1 MKPDRL
7 KKNREFRRVYRYG
20 KTVVTRNI
28 VLYYCPNGLGVN
40 RVGFSISKKVG
51 KSVVRN
57 RIKRIYREA
66 IRQVEEQL
74 KKGYDFVLI
83 ARKPAV
89 NVSFHE
95 ACKELYRVCRK
106 KLLLAKGQYR

>member
-1 MKPDRL
+1 MNPDRL
-7 KKNREFRRVYRYG
+7 RKNREFRRVYRYG
-20 KTVVTRNI
+20 RTVVTKNI
-28 VLYYCPNGLGVN
+28 VLYYCPNGLRLN
-40 RVGFSISKKVG
+40 RIGFSISKKVG

-89 NVSFHE
+89 SVSFHE
-95 ACKELYRVCRK
+95 ACKELYGLCRK
-106 KLLLAKGQYR
+106 KRLLAKGQ